1 MLLHFFGFNE
11 QQLTPQPELA
21 MLFVT
26 SWTPHGST
34 LVPGSYLGG
43 EFPLTVGSINHP
55 Y

>member
-34 LVPGSYLGG
+34 LV
-43 EFPLTVGSINHP
+43 TVVHQIPILAENSR
-55 Y
+55 